1 MTARDIDTAT
11 GDLLASLDEGVL
23 TLTLNRPE
31 ARNAMSPAMVDALAG
46 QLAWAELEPSVKCV
60 VLTGAGKGFCAG
72 GDVKGM
78 AARGDGTV
86 GDNTIDGAI
95 HLQRVKQHAAAG
107 KSSNGPR
114 SRVGWVDAEGGLMT
128 ARDIDTATGD
138 LLASLDEG
146 VLTLTLNRPEA
157 RNAMSPAMVDAL
169 AGQLAWAELE
179 PSVKCVVLTGAG
191 KGFCAGGDVKGM
203 AARGDGTVG
212 DNTIDGAIH
221 LQRVKQRATAGKL
234 FKMPKPTIASLPG
247 AAAGAGLSLAL
258 ACDLRI
264 MARTAIMTT
273 AFARVGFSGD
283 YGGTYFLTQLVGSAK
298 ARELYYLS
306 DRVSADEALRLG
318 LANWVCEADEL
329 AAKTREIAG
338 RLAQG
343 PTVAYRYMKENLNR
357 AMAGDVDNCLDL
369 EATHHIHCGQTEDHR
384 EATKAFVE
392 KREPVFKGQ

>member
-1 MTARDIDTAT
+1 MAHDTDT
-11 GDLLASLDEGVL
+11 GTTDLIASLDDGVL

-31 ARNAMSPAMVDALAG
+31 ARNAMSGAMTAGLAA
-46 QLAWAELEPSVKCV
+46 QLAAAELSRDVKCI

-78 AARGDGTV
+78 AASGDGTV

-95 HLQRVKQHAAAG
+95 HRQRV
-107 KSSNGPR
+107 N
-114 SRVGWVDAEGGLMT
+114 
-128 ARDIDTATGD
+128 
-138 LLASLDEG
+138 
-146 VLTLTLNRPEA
+146 
-157 RNAMSPAMVDAL
+157 
-169 AGQLAWAELE
+169 
-179 PSVKCVVLTGAG
+179 
-191 KGFCAGGDVKGM
+191 
-203 AARGDGTVG
+203 
-212 DNTIDGAIH
+212 
-221 LQRVKQRATAGKL
+221 QRATAGKL
-234 FKMPKPTIASLPG
+234 FKMPKPTIAALPG

-264 MARTAIMTT
+264 MASNAILTT

-318 LANWVCEADEL
+318 LANWVCEPEDL
-329 AAKTREIAG
+329 AAKTREIAL
-338 RLAQG
+338 RLAHG

-357 AMAGDVDNCLDL
+357 AMAGDVDDCLDL
-369 EATHHIHCGQTEDHR
+369 EATHHVHCGQTQDHR

-392 KREPVFKGQ
+392 KREPVFVGR